1 MKTIFQKS
9 RPGRQAVMFPR
20 PRIPQEAFA
29 ENRLPPEL
37 ARSRPAELPE
47 MAEVDVVR
55 HFTNL
60 SRLNFGVD
68 VGPYPL
74 GSCTM
79 KYNPKFT
86 EDLARLPGFAHLH
99 PLLPQLRRGGLLA
112 QGALQVLYDTEQLLG
127 AITGMDAFSL
137 QPLAGAHGELTG
149 LMLMAAYHRDRG
161 NDKSII
167 LAPDESH
174 GTNPASAASAGFD
187 VVTVPTEKGIMT
199 PEAFEARLNDR
210 VAGVMMTNPNTLG
223 LFNPYVKQ
231 IADAAHRVDALL
243 YYDGANLN
251 AILGRA
257 KPADLGFD
265 IVHLNLHKTF
275 GTPHGGGGPGAGPVG
290 VVEKLIEYLPI
301 SRVVQRADGTYFLDY
316 DRPKSIGYIAPF
328 YGNFGVIV
336 KAYAYILA
344 LGGAGLKKVAED
356 AVLAANYLR
365 VKLAKDWQPAVEG
378 PCLHEVVFSAAD
390 KAEQFGVRAN
400 DIAKALIDEG
410 FHPPTVYFPLVVK
423 EALMIEPT
431 ETENLENLDA
441 FVAAMERIAR
451 TAETD
456 PESLHAAPRTTP
468 VGRLD
473 EVLAARQPDLAEK
486 EEEKELNAGEE
497 SIGPEFSVIRPPGSP
512 ECL

>member
-9 RPGRQAVMFPR
+9 RPDRRAVIFPR
-20 PRIPQEAFA
+20 ERVPMESF
-29 ENRLPPEL
+29 EESRLPEAL
-37 ARSRPAELPE
+37 TRKKPASLPE

-86 EDLARLPGFAHLH
+86 EELARLPGFALLH
-99 PLLPQLRRGGLLA
+99 PLLPQLRRGGLLT
-112 QGALQVLYDTEQLLG
+112 QGALQVLYEMEQLLCR
-127 AITGMDAFSL
+127 ITGMEAFTM
-137 QPLAGAHGELTG
+137 QPLAGSHGELTG
-149 LMLMAAYHRDRG
+149 MMLIAAYHRERG
-161 NDKSII
+161 NKKSVVLIPGS
-167 LAPDESH
+167 AH
-174 GTNPASAASAGFD
+174 GTNPASAAIAGYE
-187 VVTVPTEKGIMT
+187 VVTVPTEKGIMH
-199 PEAFEARLNDR
+199 PEAFEAMLDR
-210 VAGVMMTNPNTLG
+210 QVAGVMMTNPNTLG

-231 IADAAHRVDALL
+231 IAEAAHSVDALM

-251 AILGRA
+251 AILGQA

-275 GTPHGGGGPGAGPVG
+275 GTPHGGGGPGSGPVG
-290 VVEKLIEYLPI
+290 VVEKLEKFLPI
-301 SRVVQRADGTYFLDY
+301 SRVVQRADGTFFLDY

-328 YGNFGVIV
+328 YGNFGVIL

-344 LGGAGLKKVAED
+344 LGGSGLKKVAED

-365 VKLAKDWQPAVEG
+365 VKLSAHWQPAIDG
-378 PCLHEVVFSAAD
+378 PCMHEVVFTAAD
-390 KAEQFGVRAN
+390 KAEQYGVRAL
-400 DIAKALIDEG
+400 DVAKALIDEG
-410 FHPPTVYFPLVVK
+410 FHPPTIYFPQVVK

-431 ETENLENLDA
+431 ETENKENLDA
-441 FVAAMERIAR
+441 FVAAMERIALAAEKDPVSLQ
-451 TAETD
+451 TAPHTM
-456 PESLHAAPRTTP
+456 P

-473 EVLAARQPDLAEK
+473 EVLAARKPDLVEK
-486 EEEKELNAGEE
+486 E
-497 SIGPEFSVIRPPGSP
+497 
-512 ECL
+512 

>member
-20 PRIPQEAFA
+20 PRVPA
-29 ENRLPPEL
+29 EFLAESRLSPEL
-37 ARSRPAELPE
+37 SRSRPAELPE

-68 VGPYPL
+68 VGTYPL

-86 EDLARLPGFAHLH
+86 EELVRLPGFAQLH

-112 QGALQVLYDTEQLLG
+112 QGALQVLYDTEQLLSR
-127 AITGMDAFSL
+127 ITGMDAFTL

-161 NDKSII
+161 HDKSII

-174 GTNPASAASAGFD
+174 GTNPASAAIAGYE
-187 VVTVPTEKGIMT
+187 VVTVPTVKGIMS
-199 PEAFEARLNDR
+199 PGDFESRLNPK

-231 IADAAHRVDALL
+231 IADAAHRVDALM

-275 GTPHGGGGPGAGPVG
+275 ATPHGGGGPGAGPVG
-290 VVEKLIEYLPI
+290 VVERLAEYLPV
-301 SRVVQRADGTYFLDY
+301 SRVVQRADGTFFLDY

-328 YGNFGVIV
+328 YGNFGVIL

-344 LGGAGLKKVAED
+344 LGGPGLKKVAED

-365 VKLAKDWQPAVEG
+365 VKLSENWQPAVEG
-378 PCLHEVVFSAAD
+378 PCMHEVVFSAAD
-390 KAEQFGVRAN
+390 KAERFGIRAV

-431 ETENLENLDA
+431 ETENRENLDA
-441 FVAAMERIAR
+441 FIAALERIAR
-451 TAETD
+451 AAETD
-456 PESLHAAPRTTP
+456 PESLRTAPHSTP

-473 EVLAARQPDLAEK
+473 EVLAARKPDLVEK
-486 EEEKELNAGEE
+486 GRKNGIESRGGAGADRFRI
-497 SIGPEFSVIRPPGSP
+497 SYVT
-512 ECL
+512 

>member
-9 RPGRQAVMFPR
+9 RPNRRAVMFPR
-20 PRIPQEAFA
+20 PRVPMESF
-29 ENRLPPEL
+29 EESLLPREL
-37 ARSRPAELPE
+37 IRSRPAELPE

-86 EDLARLPGFAHLH
+86 EELARLPGFALLH
-99 PLLPQLRRGGLLA
+99 PLLPQLRRGGLLT
-112 QGALQVLYDTEQLLG
+112 QGALQVLFETEQLLCR
-127 AITGMDAFSL
+127 ITGMAGFTM

-149 LMLMAAYHRDRG
+149 LMLMAAYHQDRG
-161 NDKSII
+161 NKKSII
-167 LAPDESH
+167 LAPDSSH
-174 GTNPASAASAGFD
+174 GTNPASASLAGYE
-187 VVTVPTEKGIMT
+187 VVTVPTEKGIMP
-199 PEAFEARLNDR
+199 PEAFKARLNPR

-231 IADAAHRVDALL
+231 IADFAHSEDALM

-251 AILGRA
+251 AILGQA

-290 VVEKLIEYLPI
+290 VVEKLEDYLPI
-301 SRVVQRADGTYFLDY
+301 SRVVQRADGTLFLDY

-344 LGGAGLKKVAED
+344 LGGPGLKKVSED

-365 VKLAKDWQPAVEG
+365 VKLSPHWQQAVEG
-378 PCLHEVVFSAAD
+378 PCMHEVVFSAAD
-390 KAEQFGVRAN
+390 KAEHYGIRAL

-410 FHPPTVYFPLVVK
+410 FHPPTIYFPLVVK
-423 EALMIEPT
+423 ESLMFEPT
-431 ETENLENLDA
+431 ETENKENLDDL
-441 FVAAMERIAR
+441 VAAMERIAQA
-451 TAETD
+451 AEKD
-456 PESLHAAPRTTP
+456 PASLQAAPHTTP

-473 EVLAARQPDLAEK
+473 EVLAARKPDLAEK
-486 EEEKELNAGEE
+486 EEG
-497 SIGPEFSVIRPPGSP
+497 
-512 ECL
+512 